1 MKIIHSSEFDSYW
14 KNSGI
19 SVADEGVSLAV
30 RQIIAAVRKAG
41 DAAVLRYTSQFDKSS
56 PSAFQVS
63 ADQITAVYQR
73 LREGEPA
80 LAAAL
85 ETAAD
90 HIERF
95 AQLQKAQFADF
106 EYEMAPGLIT
116 GQRVIPVQRAAVYVP
131 AGRFPLISSVLM
143 GVIPAR
149 VAGVEEVV
157 VASPPLE
164 AGLPDWRIL
173 AAAHLAGADRVFAI
187 GGAQAIA
194 ALALGT
200 ETVPR
205 ADVIVGPGNKYVAAA
220 KQLLFGEVGIDF
232 IAGPTDV
239 LIITDSPG
247 GTERIPEAADQ
258 VAADML
264 AQAEHDFDARARAL
278 VPDRVMADQVA
289 QQLEVRLAR
298 LPTASTA
305 QASLDAGGLIIIYDS
320 PEAAI
325 RIANTIAPE
334 HLELQVKD
342 TAAWIPKL
350 KNYGSLFIGSLAVE
364 ALGDYSAGI
373 NHTLPTSGSARF
385 TGGLSVRHFLKVLT
399 TLRCSP
405 GQGWQDARSAAE
417 QIAEAEGLAAHRESV
432 ASRGHTKRIP

>member
-14 KNSGI
+14 KNGGI
-19 SVADEGVSLAV
+19 SVADEKVSLAV
-30 RQIIAAVRKAG
+30 REIIAAVRKEG
-41 DAAVLRYTSQFDKSS
+41 DAAVRRYASRFDKSS
-56 PSAFQVS
+56 PGAFQVS
-63 ADQITAVYQR
+63 ADQIKAGYRQ

-80 LAAAL
+80 LAVAL
-85 ETAAD
+85 ETSAD

-149 VAGVEEVV
+149 VAGVEEAV

-173 AAAHLAGADRVFAI
+173 AAAHLAGANRVFAI

-205 ADVIVGPGNKYVAAA
+205 VDVIVGPGNKYVAAA

-247 GTERIPEAADQ
+247 GSEGIPEAADLM
-258 VAADML
+258 AADML
-264 AQAEHDFDARARAL
+264 AQAEHDSDARARAL
-278 VPDRVMADQVA
+278 VPCRVMADQVA
-289 QQLEVRLAR
+289 RQLEARLAR

-305 QASLDAGGLIIIYDS
+305 KASLDAGGLIIIYDS

-325 RIANTIAPE
+325 RIADTIAPE
-334 HLELQVKD
+334 HLELHVKD
-342 TAAWIPKL
+342 TGFWVPKL

-385 TGGLSVRHFLKVLT
+385 TGGLSVRHFLKALT

-405 GQGWQDARSAAE
+405 GRGWQDARSAAE

-432 ASRGHTKRIP
+432 ASREQTKTVP